1 MDSQALII
9 RRAAAADAAGL
20 ASFAA
25 RTFAET
31 FARDNTPE
39 DMAAFLARSYGEA
52 QQGAELADPSIVT
65 LVAERGGSTVAF
77 AQLRK
82 GTTPACVTGAPAIE
96 LWRFYVDRPWHGRG
110 VARTLMDAV
119 ANAAQQL
126 GARTLWLGVWERNPR
141 ALAFY
146 RKSGFQDVGTQSF
159 MVGED
164 RQTDRVM
171 TRSLVES

>member
-1 MDSQALII
+1 
-9 RRAAAADAAGL
+9 
-20 ASFAA
+20 
-25 RTFAET
+25 
-31 FARDNTPE
+31 
-39 DMAAFLARSYGEA
+39 
-52 QQGAELADPSIVT
+52 
-65 LVAERGGSTVAF
+65 
-77 AQLRK
+77 
-82 GTTPACVTGAPAIE
+82 
-96 LWRFYVDRPWHGRG
+96 
-110 VARTLMDAV
+110 MDAV